1 MRLALWVG
9 IGGFMGSIVR
19 YLLSKYIFSQAGS
32 AFPWATLAVNLS
44 GCFII
49 VLLIGWFAR
58 CENLSAEVRMFLTV
72 GFCGGFTT
80 FSTFASE
87 SLLLLK
93 AGEWLNFSLYT
104 VISVTCGIALTALGS
119 FIALSVRNG

>member
-32 AFPWATLAVNLS
+32 AFNLS

-49 VLLIGWFAR
+49 GLLIGWFAR

>member
-1 MRLALWVG
+1 MHFHGRLWQ
-9 IGGFMGSIVR
+9 SIYQDV
-19 YLLSKYIFSQAGS
+19 L
-32 AFPWATLAVNLS
+32 LS
-44 GCFII
+44 GC
-49 VLLIGWFAR
+49 

>member
-1 MRLALWVG
+1 
-9 IGGFMGSIVR
+9 MGD
-19 YLLSKYIFSQAGS
+19 FGSQ
-32 AFPWATLAVNLS
+32 FIRMFYYRAVDRMV
-44 GCFII
+44 C
-49 VLLIGWFAR
+49 R

>member
-1 MRLALWVG
+1 
-9 IGGFMGSIVR
+9 MGSIVR

-49 VLLIGWFAR
+49 GLLIGWFAR

-72 GFCGGFTT
+72 GFCGGLQPFRHLPVNLCYC
-80 FSTFASE
+80 SRP
-87 SLLLLK
+87 
-93 AGEWLNFSLYT
+93 GEWLNFSLY
-104 VISVTCGIALTALGS
+104 I
-119 FIALSVRNG
+119 RN

>member
-9 IGGFMGSIVR
+9 IGGFTGIIVR
-19 YLLSKYIFSQAGS
+19 YLLSKYIFSQACS

-44 GCFII
+44 ECFII
-49 VLLIGWFAR
+49 GLLIGWSAR

-104 VISVTCGIALTALGS
+104 VISVTCGIALTSLGS